1 MFANIHTH
9 MDYISYLVERRKW
22 LAGHEFSL
30 ADITAAAH
38 LSTLDYIGDVPW
50 KDHESAKGWYARIK
64 SRPSFRPLLG
74 DRIPSAPPPSHYAD
88 LDF

>member
-1 MFANIHTH
+1 
-9 MDYISYLVERRKW
+9 VERRKW
-22 LAGHEFSL
+22 LAGDDFTL

-50 KDHESAKGWYARIK
+50 ASHENVKDWYARIK
-64 SRPSFRPLLG
+64 SRPSFRPLLS
-74 DRIPSAPPPSHYAD
+74 DRIPNAPPPKHYAD